1 MVQLEGRWMW
11 RRWASSFQGITR
23 NRNRDCTWGTT
34 PLEWAHTWQHLS
46 PARKPDTGALS
57 PSRIVFF
64 TFKGSPRPQSPFDS
78 LLQSLQH
85 NSSGCH
91 RKIWSTKV
99 ICLDRSGHSVLSPI
113 FWISQVTHSLC
124 DGFTVSVCF
133 CSLTSLC
140 NVSLSFIQT
149 RIPSFILFESGP
161 VSILKDHSAERSF
174 HGFPG
179 VCALAPWGLCPE
191 TKVWSYS

>member
-1 MVQLEGRWMW
+1 MW

-23 NRNRDCTWGTT
+23 NRNRDYTWGTM
-34 PLEWAHTWQHLS
+34 PLEWPHRWQHLS

-64 TFKGSPRPQSPFDS
+64 TFKGSPRPQSPS
-78 LLQSLQH
+78 SA
-85 NSSGCH
+85 NSPGCH
-91 RKIWSTKV
+91 RKKWSTKV
-99 ICLDRSGHSVLSPI
+99 ICLDRSGHSVLTPI
-113 FWISQVTHSLC
+113 FWISQVTHGLC

-133 CSLTSLC
+133 SSLKSLY
-140 NVSLSFIQT
+140 NLSLSFIQT
-149 RIPSFILFESGP
+149 KIPSFILFESGP

-179 VCALAPWGLCPE
+179 VCAFVPWGLCPE